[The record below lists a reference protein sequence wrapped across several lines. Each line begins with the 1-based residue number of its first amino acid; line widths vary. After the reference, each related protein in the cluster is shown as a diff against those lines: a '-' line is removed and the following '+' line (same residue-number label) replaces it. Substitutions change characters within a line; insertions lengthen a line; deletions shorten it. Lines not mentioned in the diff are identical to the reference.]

1 MLQQKEH
8 GEPSKEEVFEVVA
21 KPVIEDVGGPGSL
34 WGWLKPPE
42 TCPENPRNVGFFH
55 SRKLLV

>member
-42 TCPENPRNVGFFH
+42 TCQKRRQFSVAENCWF
-55 SRKLLV
+55 